1 MSFRIEEKLLIG
13 TDQILEFKDFLMSK
27 SAKQIYHPRII
38 KSLYFENSHN
48 EMYEDS
54 IEGITPRKKIRV
66 RNYPEDKNS
75 TLYLEFKISSVEG
88 RFKTR
93 KIIDKENFRQIKK
106 IGINDNQY
114 GLCKPLINVVY
125 RREYYQMKDTRIS
138 IDEDIKFSLYSGR
151 NLGREHSSI
160 VEIKASINKDLDDLV
175 NDFPFQRIRFS
186 KYCIGFEKI

>member
-66 RNYPEDKNS
+66 RNYPEGRNS
-75 TLYLEFKISSVEG
+75 T
-88 RFKTR
+88 
-93 KIIDKENFRQIKK
+93 N
-106 IGINDNQY
+106 
-114 GLCKPLINVVY
+114 
-125 RREYYQMKDTRIS
+125 
-138 IDEDIKFSLYSGR
+138 
-151 NLGREHSSI
+151 
-160 VEIKASINKDLDDLV
+160 
-175 NDFPFQRIRFS
+175 
-186 KYCIGFEKI
+186 

>member
-93 KIIDKENFRQIKK
+93 KIIDKENFSQIKK

-138 IDEDIKFSLYSGR
+138 IDEDIKFSLFSGYYHR
-151 NLGREHSSI
+151 VRHILLVFLVKNLFQI
-160 VEIKASINKDLDDLV
+160 LLDQLL
-175 NDFPFQRIRFS
+175 
-186 KYCIGFEKI
+186 

>member
-48 EMYEDS
+48 EMYKDS
-54 IEGITPRKKIRV
+54 MEGITPRKKIRV

-138 IDEDIKFSLYSGR
+138 IDEDLKFSLYSGR
-151 NLGREHSSI
+151 NLGRERSSI

>member
-93 KIIDKENFRQIKK
+93 KIIDNENFSQIKK

-151 NLGREHSSI
+151 NLGRERSSI

-175 NDFPFQRIRFS
+175 NDFSFQRIRFS

>member
-1 MSFRIEEKLLIG
+1 M
-13 TDQILEFKDFLMSK
+13 
-27 SAKQIYHPRII
+27 
-38 KSLYFENSHN
+38 
-48 EMYEDS
+48 
-54 IEGITPRKKIRV
+54 
-66 RNYPEDKNS
+66 
-75 TLYLEFKISSVEG
+75 YLEYKISSVEG

-151 NLGREHSSI
+151 NLGRERSSI

>member
-48 EMYEDS
+48 EMYKDS
-54 IEGITPRKKIRV
+54 MEGITPRKKIRV

-138 IDEDIKFSLYSGR
+138 IDDDIKFSLYSGR
-151 NLGREHSSI
+151 NLGRERSSI